1 MGIEPP
7 SDAAKM
13 TPSTL
18 DLLVL
23 TFNCAAKLINVPVFA
38 GHLQSALARNAA
50 ELPEVV
56 VL

>member
-1 MGIEPP
+1 MGIDQP

-13 TPSTL
+13 TPQTL

-38 GHLQSALARNAA
+38 GHLQTALARNAA

>member
-1 MGIEPP
+1 METDQP
-7 SDAAKM
+7 SDTAKM
-13 TPSTL
+13 APSTL

-23 TFNCAAKLINVPVFA
+23 TFNCAAKLVDVPVFA
-38 GHLQSALARNAA
+38 GHLRTALARNGA